1 MAKYDW
7 TKIKAEYVEVV
18 SESQRPTLESL
29 AKKYGCNPD
38 YLRAKAS
45 KDNWLEES
53 NNFLTLTSQKRQVKK
68 SDLLAEAQ
76 VEIQSEFDTECLRL
90 AKVGLSYVARE
101 MEELQ
106 NTPDNRR
113 FISVMK
119 GLEMSQ
125 KVGKSAIG
133 DINWAI
139 GYAMNWGYEVHA
151 PTEEET
157 GQGSGFDDV
166 IDPEPRE
173 PNYLK

>member
-18 SESQRPTLESL
+18 SESERPTLDAL

-45 KDNWLEES
+45 KDNWLEDS
-53 NNFLTLTSQKRQVKK
+53 NKFLTLTSQKRRVKK
-68 SDLLAEAQ
+68 SDLMAEAQ
-76 VEIQSEFDTECLRL
+76 SQFDTECLRL
-90 AKVGLSYVARE
+90 AKAGLSYVARE
-101 MEELQ
+101 MEDLQ
-106 NTPDNRR
+106 NNPDNRR

-119 GLEMSQ
+119 VLEMSQ
-125 KVGKSAIG
+125 KVGKTAIG
-133 DINWAI
+133 DINWAVGQI
-139 GYAMNWGYEVHA
+139 LNWGYIVSA
-151 PTEEET
+151 PTEEQTEEYF
-157 GQGSGFDDV
+157 GFTDV

>member
-1 MAKYDW
+1 MSKYDW
-7 TKIKAEYVEVV
+7 TKIKAEYVEIA

-53 NNFLTLTSQKRQVKK
+53 NNFLTLTSQKRRVKK
-68 SDLLAEAQ
+68 SELMAE
-76 VEIQSEFDTECLRL
+76 VQSEFDTECLRL

-106 NTPDNRR
+106 NNPDNRR

-119 GLEMSQ
+119 SLEMSQ
-125 KVGKSAIG
+125 KVGKTAIG
-133 DINWAI
+133 DINWAV
-139 GYAMNWGYEVHA
+139 GYVINWGYEVHA

-157 GQGSGFDDV
+157 EEIFGFADV